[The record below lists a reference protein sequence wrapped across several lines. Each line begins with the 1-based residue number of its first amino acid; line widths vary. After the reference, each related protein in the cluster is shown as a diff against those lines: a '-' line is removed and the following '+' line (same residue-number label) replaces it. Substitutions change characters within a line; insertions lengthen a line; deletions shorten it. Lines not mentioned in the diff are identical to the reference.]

1 MTGVLTLYQSSIGK
15 KAVMALTGFIGYGF
29 VVAHMIGNLKIFEG
43 SEGFNAYAHFLRE
56 VGYPLVPYSGLL
68 WIARIV
74 LLTAVILH
82 VVSAIQL
89 TRMGMVSRP
98 VNYAQKKSVQ
108 ASFASMTLRW
118 GGIALLFFIIYHL
131 LHFTIGAAHP
141 NFVYGQAYENV
152 VIGFQNPLI
161 VLVYL
166 VALSALAMHLYHGV
180 WSMFQTLGLNNAR
193 TNSLWRGLATFSA
206 IALFVGFALVPL
218 SVMFNI
224 VR

>member
-1 MTGVLTLYQSSIGK
+1 MTGVLTLYRTSIGK
-15 KAVMALTGFIGYGF
+15 KAVMAVTGLIGYGF

-43 SEGFNAYAHFLRE
+43 SAGFNAYAEFLRE
-56 VGYPLVPYSGLL
+56 VGYPLVPHTGLL

-89 TRMGMVSRP
+89 TRMGLVSRP

-131 LHFTIGAAHP
+131 LHFTIGVAHP
-141 NFVYGQAYENV
+141 DFVYGAAYENV
-152 VIGFQNPLI
+152 VIGFQNPFI
-161 VLVYL
+161 VLIYL
-166 VALSALAMHLYHGV
+166 VAISALAMHLYHGV
-180 WSMFQTLGLNNAR
+180 WSMFQTLGLNNVR
-193 TNSLWRGLATFSA
+193 TNSLWRGLATLSA
-206 IALFVGFALVPL
+206 IALFVGFSLVPL
-218 SVMFNI
+218 SVMFGL